1 MADRKRNEK
10 DEKDEKQNEKEEKGR
25 EEKWRSDPVNA
36 VTWAAVLIWL
46 GLLLLARTTGFIDQH
61 DWLDPWPPVF
71 LLGWGVIMIVQ
82 AVARGIMP
90 GQRWWAPGSMIFG
103 FILIGVGLGWSF
115 GWGWITPV
123 VLFAIAG
130 TILFSAFVKRK

>member
-1 MADRKRNEK
+1 MAEREYREK
-10 DEKDEKQNEKEEKGR
+10 DEKEEKRHEKDEKGR

-46 GLLLLARTTGFIDQH
+46 GLILLARTTGFFEGES
-61 DWLDPWPPVF
+61 WFEPWPPVF
-71 LLGWGVIMIVQ
+71 LLGWGLIMVIQ
-82 AVARGIMP
+82 ALIRGMLP
-90 GQRWWAPGSMIFG
+90 GQRWWAPGSLIFG

-115 GWGWITPV
+115 GWGWVTPV
-123 VLFAIAG
+123 VLFAVAI